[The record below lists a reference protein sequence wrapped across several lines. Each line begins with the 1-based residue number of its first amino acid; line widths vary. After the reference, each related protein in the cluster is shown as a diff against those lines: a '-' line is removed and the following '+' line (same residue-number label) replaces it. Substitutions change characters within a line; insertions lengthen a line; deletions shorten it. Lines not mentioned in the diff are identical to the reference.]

1 MNRLSSVLS
10 FIAGGHII
18 ACSSNFCGVWE
29 TAVGMFYVQHIS
41 YMNCSGVK
49 LKYNCTTYVMFMNF
63 GKYKS
68 VIMKELYTLVEC
80 LTYAFIG
87 YNIEGRF
94 VCYRVHL
101 QERMFSEM

>member
-1 MNRLSSVLS
+1 M
-10 FIAGGHII
+10 AGGHII
-18 ACSSNFCGVWE
+18 ACGSNFFGVWE

-49 LKYNCTTYVMFMNF
+49 YNCKTCMMFMNF

-68 VIMKELYTLVEC
+68 VIMKELHTVVEC

-87 YNIEGRF
+87 YNMEGGF
-94 VCYRVHL
+94 LCYRVHL

>member
-1 MNRLSSVLS
+1 MNHLSSVIS

-41 YMNCSGVK
+41 YISCSGVK
-49 LKYNCTTYVMFMNF
+49 YNCKTYMMFMNF
-63 GKYKS
+63 GRYKH
-68 VIMKELYTLVEC
+68 VIMKEMYTVVEC

-87 YNIEGRF
+87 YNIEGGF
-94 VCYRVHL
+94 LCYRVGL